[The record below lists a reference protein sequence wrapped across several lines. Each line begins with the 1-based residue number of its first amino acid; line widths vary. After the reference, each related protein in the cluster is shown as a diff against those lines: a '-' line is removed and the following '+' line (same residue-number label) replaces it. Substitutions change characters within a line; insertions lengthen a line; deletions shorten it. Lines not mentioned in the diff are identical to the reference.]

1 MSHGRLIHHD
11 LSSTTDLAQVA
22 LADLGAELLRRL
34 EAGAEH
40 ESRQSLERNLHLLSR
55 LHDLTEALLD
65 VQENRASVANFAAQF
80 EFVRHCWRKHGVPM
94 AGATHVDVGCGAL
107 QPLARL
113 FTHAM
118 LGVERAIGIDLD
130 RPTEPAVAARHL
142 ARLAAA
148 AILDPASL
156 YGDFPITGRDVLAN
170 LHGFDLAKLR
180 RGDPA
185 GVDATRATL
194 LHRPIEATGLA
205 TASVDVVIS
214 NSVLEHLSD
223 VDAALRELAR
233 ITRPGGYGIH
243 GIDTIDHRWY
253 GEPTIHPLDFLTID
267 TRDPIVFECNR
278 IRLVEFPALF
288 RRHGFEVV
296 DYAAHRTFTM
306 TPDFRARLLAPW
318 QGLDDAVLEAT
329 WANVLVRRLPG

>member
-1 MSHGRLIHHD
+1 M
-11 LSSTTDLAQVA
+11 
-22 LADLGAELLRRL
+22 
-34 EAGAEH
+34 
-40 ESRQSLERNLHLLSR
+40 
-55 LHDLTEALLD
+55 
-65 VQENRASVANFAAQF
+65 
-80 EFVRHCWRKHGVPM
+80 
-94 AGATHVDVGCGAL
+94 
-107 QPLARL
+107 
-113 FTHAM
+113 
-118 LGVERAIGIDLD
+118 
-130 RPTEPAVAARHL
+130 
-142 ARLAAA
+142 
-148 AILDPASL
+148 
-156 YGDFPITGRDVLAN
+156 
-170 LHGFDLAKLR
+170 
-180 RGDPA
+180 
-185 GVDATRATL
+185 
-194 LHRPIEATGLA
+194 
-205 TASVDVVIS
+205 IS

-329 WANVLVRRLPG
+329 WATVLVRRLPG